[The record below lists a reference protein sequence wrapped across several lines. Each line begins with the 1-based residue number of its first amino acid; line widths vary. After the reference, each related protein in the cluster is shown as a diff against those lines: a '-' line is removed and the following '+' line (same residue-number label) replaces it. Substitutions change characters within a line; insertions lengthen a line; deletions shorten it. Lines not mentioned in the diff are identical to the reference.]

1 MDLIPNFL
9 SRYFNAILKK
19 LVLLELF
26 WRFVKFKVTVT
37 NDKKPPP
44 YTTDIYMSDVA
55 VSGNEFSL
63 DGRKMQWICT
73 QEREGVDRNDPNKAG
88 FHEKYYLSIYKP
100 APTWKPY

>member
-1 MDLIPNFL
+1 M
-9 SRYFNAILKK
+9 
-19 LVLLELF
+19 
-26 WRFVKFKVTVT
+26 VKFKVTVT

-73 QEREGVDRNDPNKAG
+73 QEREGFDRNDPNKAG
-88 FHEKYYLSIYKP
+88 FNESFDYFIIKTSSS
-100 APTWKPY
+100 